1 MSRNKEEA
9 IKAALT
15 VPGANEHENWLI
27 RSGKLPYKHHND
39 KSIFFVSNSIHQTT
53 DREANV
59 AKHWY
64 RSMSR
69 SDYIRL
75 KNGGQL
81 HAGDSYGG
89 IATNFNYVDTKYFT
103 NNSDGTHVVEFW
115 VDNTMLLNA
124 EFQSVRGGGPIENA
138 KA

>member
-1 MSRNKEEA
+1 
-9 IKAALT
+9 
-15 VPGANEHENWLI
+15 
-27 RSGKLPYKHHND
+27 
-39 KSIFFVSNSIHQTT
+39 
-53 DREANV
+53 
-59 AKHWY
+59 
-64 RSMSR
+64 MSR

-103 NNSDGTHVVEFW
+103 NNSDGTHVVEFC
-115 VDNTMLLNA
+115 VDNTMLLNT

-138 KA
+138 KEESGASSFGLGLTGHYKGGAGKHFNKMLDKAQITFRLVACRLEVPPESKQKS